1 MGFDNTEVAHLLDL
15 TTIDYPVVQ
24 QAENAFSILQNR
36 WNNTNNGLNTLS
48 YKLVERKSLNAIS
61 LLAALLL
68 VLSYVVSCNLNKKN
82 TSSKSMDDVSFFGT
96 Y

>member
-1 MGFDNTEVAHLLDL
+1 MRRLGFSIPGDLGITGFDKTEVAHLLDL

-48 YKLVERKSLNAIS
+48 YKLVERKS
-61 LLAALLL
+61 
-68 VLSYVVSCNLNKKN
+68 
-82 TSSKSMDDVSFFGT
+82 T
-96 Y
+96 